1 MSNKVGV
8 PNLLEDASNGG
19 ISTLYIAGLL
29 TWLELSQTPSQV
41 SFLEICIGTEDVDL
55 LKDGLD
61 DSLVSIF
68 IFLEGNLIY
77 T

>member
-19 ISTLYIAGLL
+19 ISTLYIGLL
-29 TWLELSQTPSQV
+29 MWLELSQTPSQV